1 MDVAGPLGIGPLDE
15 GVNEAD
21 GGGGLPRV
29 RRSCTIW
36 AGTTSLL
43 LPASRFISS
52 MTRAVPPLPY
62 RRLMACSTALRVAI
76 MGMMRL
82 REAVLTSS

>member
-1 MDVAGPLGIGPLDE
+1 MRALTKRMVG
-15 GVNEAD
+15 AD
-21 GGGGLPRV
+21 
-29 RRSCTIW
+29 SCGSAVSCAIW
-36 AGTTSLL
+36 AGMTSLL

-52 MTRAVPPLPY
+52 MTRAVPSLPY